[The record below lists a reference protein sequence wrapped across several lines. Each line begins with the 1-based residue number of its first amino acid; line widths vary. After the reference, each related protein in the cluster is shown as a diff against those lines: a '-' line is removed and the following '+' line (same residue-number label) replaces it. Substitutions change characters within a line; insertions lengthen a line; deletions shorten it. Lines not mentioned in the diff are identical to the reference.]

1 MGTPASGTI
10 SLNQVHVEAGGS
22 SGTQASF
29 NDSDIRL
36 ISGSNQN
43 TQFSMSDMYARA
55 ADFSFSGSTG
65 AYSQTTTSGYITIT
79 SFLRGFT
86 PSATII
92 NPSPAGGTR
101 GSMSPTSESSY
112 FGGSA
117 ITSHNVLSV
126 GPAGSKTFSL
136 NTSLANAT
144 NSDTACFKSMVIG
157 STTFNRA
164 DAGFST
170 GSTFTGFTWSFG
182 PTNDG
187 FGDQTSTVAP
197 YPAPN
202 ATYYGS
208 FRRRV

>member
-29 NDSDIRL
+29 NDSDIRS
-36 ISGSNQN
+36 ICASSSGS
-43 TQFSMSDMYARA
+43 QFSMSSMYARA

-79 SFLRGFT
+79 SFMRGFT
-86 PSATII
+86 PSTTII

-101 GSMSPTSESSY
+101 GSMSPTSNSDY

-117 ITSHNVLSV
+117 ITSHHVLSLNA
-126 GPAGSKTFSL
+126 PTSKTLAL
-136 NTSLANAT
+136 NTSLANGT

-170 GSTFTGFTWSFG
+170 SASSTGFTWSFG

-187 FGDQTSTVAP
+187 FSDQTSTVAP
-197 YPAPN
+197 YPVPN